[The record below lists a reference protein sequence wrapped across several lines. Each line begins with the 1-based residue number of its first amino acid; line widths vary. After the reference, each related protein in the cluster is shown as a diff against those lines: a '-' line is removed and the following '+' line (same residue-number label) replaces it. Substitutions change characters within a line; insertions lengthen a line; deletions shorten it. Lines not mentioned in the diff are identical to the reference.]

1 MCVCMCVKVG
11 EWVKVCLSVGGCYGV
26 YACIYV
32 CVCLHLLTIFFLS
45 QRTDVP
51 I

>member
-11 EWVKVCLSVGGCYGV
+11 EWVKVCLSVGGCYEV

-32 CVCLHLLTIFFLS
+32 CVSSPLNHFFLS